1 MGVNFNGE
9 LQSRA
14 AHVIHSASF
23 SNTNRT
29 SVSGTSGTAD
39 QDLWTW
45 TYNKQ
50 VSNSYL
56 CAMGYAIGFMAYAGA
71 LRTSFRLGSNYHMG
85 GWVYDYHGSN
95 YFQACPIHIPLNNYS
110 GSQTTGNITMGIAY
124 NVNPS
129 NNGNR
134 PFSILNPDNNDD
146 NRLAGGTRSWVTV
159 MEVLI

>member
-1 MGVNFNGE
+1 MAIYFNDAA
-9 LQSRA
+9 QTKA
-14 AHVIHSASF
+14 AHIINSASF
-23 SNTNRT
+23 ANTTRT
-29 SVSGTSGTAD
+29 SVAGTSGTSD

-56 CAMGYAIGFMAYAGA
+56 CAFGYAYGFMAYAGA
-71 LRTSFRLGSNYHMG
+71 LRTSFRQANTYNMG

-95 YFQACPIHIPLNNYS
+95 YIQACPIHIPLNNYS
-110 GSQTTGNITMGIAY
+110 ETQTTGNIIMGISY

-146 NRLAGGTRSWVTV
+146 NRLLGGTRSWVTV
-159 MEVLI
+159 MEVLL

>member
-71 LRTSFRLGSNYHMG
+71 LRTSFRLGTAAFKS
-85 GWVYDYHGSN
+85 
-95 YFQACPIHIPLNNYS
+95 L
-110 GSQTTGNITMGIAY
+110 
-124 NVNPS
+124 
-129 NNGNR
+129 
-134 PFSILNPDNNDD
+134 
-146 NRLAGGTRSWVTV
+146 
-159 MEVLI
+159 